1 MRGPHHHL
9 IIGDGASA
17 AALAETLVLTSGDQ
31 LTILGAN
38 AGQFGKGMAYADH
51 PSAAPWRYAYLLNS
65 PSGAFGESF
74 VEWFEANWGDIRSRI
89 AAYQPRWLD
98 FAADHLDAGD
108 FGAVFAP
115 RAVFG
120 DYLAEIGQG
129 ILAMHAEAGVRVQQR
144 TALATDL
151 AKDEHGFRI
160 TLATGE
166 VIRADRVDV
175 ATGGPSP
182 QRFGADSGPTAFTT
196 LYGNEQTIAEVLRP
210 GQEVTCLGGNAAM
223 LDVLRLMQS
232 VMDEQ
237 DIRLRVITRG
247 SKPEQL
253 IWARPRKEP
262 VTPKLT
268 GPYRDADALL
278 AAVDAEIA
286 AFRAKGASMAE
297 LRPGYLGWAAERG
310 LETLLP
316 SLSERRK
323 VMPQLERRFRRA
335 THNSLADYAR
345 LQAAGQIVE
354 EHGEITWVYAETE
367 RKTRIRLKRAGTRT
381 NEEIT
386 TSVVINT
393 SGPGDQLAMDL
404 LTSGLI
410 RNGWLRMN
418 ETKTGL
424 IVGPGLETEVEGLRY
439 LSPAVTEIGAE
450 VLAFPLEDVSA
461 LAARAKA
468 ANQIAIYERFQ
479 S

>member
-17 AALAETLVLTSGDQ
+17 AALAETLALRSGDQ

-38 AGQFGKGMAYADH
+38 AGQFGRGLAYADH
-51 PSAAPWRYAYLLNS
+51 PGHAPWRYAYLLNS
-65 PSGAFGESF
+65 PSGAFGEGF
-74 VEWFEANWGDIRSRI
+74 VEWFEANWGDIRPRI
-89 AAYQPRWLD
+89 AAYQPRWLE
-98 FAADHLDAGD
+98 FAADHLAAGD

-115 RAVFG
+115 RAIFG
-120 DYLAEIGQG
+120 DYLAEIGRG
-129 ILAMHAEAGVRVQQR
+129 TLAKHVEAGVKVQQR
-144 TALATDL
+144 TGLTTDL

-182 QRFGADSGPTAFTT
+182 QRYGADSGPTAFTT
-196 LYGNEQTIAEVLRP
+196 LYGNEQAIAEVLRP
-210 GQEVTCLGGNAAM
+210 KQEVTCLGGNAAM

-247 SKPEQL
+247 SEPEPL
-253 IWARPRKEP
+253 IWTRPRKAA
-262 VTPKLT
+262 VTPRLT
-268 GPYRDADALL
+268 GPYRDAEALL

-286 AFRAKGASMAE
+286 AFRAESATMAE
-297 LRPGYLGWAAERG
+297 LRPGYLSWAAETG
-310 LETLLP
+310 LRALLP
-316 SLSERRK
+316 SLTERRK
-323 VMPQLERRFRRA
+323 VMPQLERRFRRG
-335 THNSLADYAR
+335 THDSLADYAR
-345 LQAAGQIVE
+345 LRAAGQIVE
-354 EHGEITWVYAETE
+354 ERGEITWVYAEAE
-367 RKTRIRLKRAGTRT
+367 GKTRIRLKRVDTDT
-381 NEEIT
+381 TDEI
-386 TSVVINT
+386 VVPIVINT
-393 SGPGDQLAMDL
+393 SGAGDQLPVDL
-404 LTSGLI
+404 LASGLI

-450 VLAFPLEDVSA
+450 VLAFPLYDVSA

-468 ANQIAIYERFQ
+468 ANRSATHER
-479 S
+479 SLS

>member
-9 IIGDGASA
+9 IIGDGASS
-17 AALAETLVLTSGDQ
+17 AALADTLALKSGDR

-38 AGQFGKGMAYADH
+38 AGQFGRGLAYADY
-51 PSAAPWRYAYLLNS
+51 PSDVPWRYAHLMNS
-65 PSGAFGESF
+65 PSGAFGEGF
-74 VEWFEANWGDIRSRI
+74 VKWFEANWGDIRPRI
-89 AAYQPRWLD
+89 AAHQPRWLD
-98 FAADHLDAGD
+98 FAADHMAAGD

-120 DYLAEIGQG
+120 DYLAEIGRG
-129 ILAMHAEAGVRVQQR
+129 TLAAHAAMGVTVQQR

-196 LYGNEQTIAEVLRP
+196 LYGNEQAIAEVLRP
-210 GQEVTCLGGNAAM
+210 KQEMTCLGGNAAM

-232 VMDEQ
+232 IMDEQ

-247 SKPEQL
+247 FKPEPL
-253 IWARPRKEP
+253 IWTRPRKEP

-268 GPYRDADALL
+268 GPYRDAETLL

-297 LRPGYLGWAAERG
+297 LRPGYLDWAAKTG
-310 LETLLP
+310 LERLLP

-323 VMPQLERRFRRA
+323 VIPQLERRFRRA
-335 THNSLADYAR
+335 THDSLADYAR
-345 LQAAGQIVE
+345 LRAAGQIVE
-354 EHGEITWVYAETE
+354 EHGEITWVFAETE
-367 RKTRIRLKRAGTRT
+367 GKTRIRLKRAGMGT
-381 NEEIT
+381 NEEIA

-393 SGPGDQLAMDL
+393 SGPGDQLAVDL

-461 LAARAKA
+461 LAARAKV
-468 ANQIAIYERFQ
+468 ANQIAIHERLQ

>member
-1 MRGPHHHL
+1 
-9 IIGDGASA
+9 
-17 AALAETLVLTSGDQ
+17 
-31 LTILGAN
+31 
-38 AGQFGKGMAYADH
+38 
-51 PSAAPWRYAYLLNS
+51 
-65 PSGAFGESF
+65 
-74 VEWFEANWGDIRSRI
+74 
-89 AAYQPRWLD
+89 
-98 FAADHLDAGD
+98 
-108 FGAVFAP
+108 
-115 RAVFG
+115 
-120 DYLAEIGQG
+120 
-129 ILAMHAEAGVRVQQR
+129 
-144 TALATDL
+144 
-151 AKDEHGFRI
+151 
-160 TLATGE
+160 
-166 VIRADRVDV
+166 
-175 ATGGPSP
+175 
-182 QRFGADSGPTAFTT
+182 
-196 LYGNEQTIAEVLRP
+196 
-210 GQEVTCLGGNAAM
+210 M

-286 AFRAKGASMAE
+286 AFRPKGASMAE
-297 LRPGYLGWAAERG
+297 LRPGSRGGPAERG

-367 RKTRIRLKRAGTRT
+367 GKTRIRLKRAGTRT

>member
-9 IIGDGASA
+9 IIGDGASSG
-17 AALAETLVLTSGDQ
+17 ALADTLALKSGDR

-38 AGQFGKGMAYADH
+38 AGQFGKGLAYADH
-51 PSAAPWRYAYLLNS
+51 PGRAPWRYAYLMNS
-65 PSGAFGESF
+65 PSGACGEDF
-74 VEWFEANWGDIRSRI
+74 VEWLEANWGDIRLRI
-89 AAYQPRWLD
+89 AAHQPRWLD
-98 FAADHLDAGD
+98 FAADHLAAGD
-108 FGAVFAP
+108 LGAVFAP

-120 DYLAEIGQG
+120 DYLAEIGRG
-129 ILAMHAEAGVRVQQR
+129 TLAAHAAMGVTVQQR

-196 LYGNEQTIAEVLRP
+196 LYGNEQAIAEVLRP
-210 GQEVTCLGGNAAM
+210 KQEMTCLGGNAAM

-232 VMDEQ
+232 IMDEQ

-247 SKPEQL
+247 FKPEPL
-253 IWARPRKEP
+253 IWTRPRKEP

-268 GPYRDADALL
+268 GPYRDAETLL
-278 AAVDAEIA
+278 TAVDAEIA

-297 LRPGYLGWAAERG
+297 LRPGYLNWAAKTG
-310 LETLLP
+310 LERLLP

-323 VMPQLERRFRRA
+323 VIPQLERRFRRA
-335 THNSLADYAR
+335 THDSLADYAR
-345 LQAAGQIVE
+345 LRAAGQIVE
-354 EHGEITWVYAETE
+354 EHGEITWVFAETE
-367 RKTRIRLKRAGTRT
+367 GKTRIRLKRAGMGT
-381 NEEIT
+381 NEEIA

-393 SGPGDQLAMDL
+393 SGPGDQLAVDL

-461 LAARAKA
+461 LAARAKV
-468 ANQIAIYERFQ
+468 ANQIAIHERLQ

>member
-175 ATGGPSP
+175 ATGDH
-182 QRFGADSGPTAFTT
+182 RLND
-196 LYGNEQTIAEVLRP
+196 
-210 GQEVTCLGGNAAM
+210 LG
-223 LDVLRLMQS
+223 R
-232 VMDEQ
+232 
-237 DIRLRVITRG
+237 
-247 SKPEQL
+247 
-253 IWARPRKEP
+253 
-262 VTPKLT
+262 
-268 GPYRDADALL
+268 
-278 AAVDAEIA
+278 IA
-286 AFRAKGASMAE
+286 A
-297 LRPGYLGWAAERG
+297 P
-310 LETLLP
+310 
-316 SLSERRK
+316 RRS
-323 VMPQLERRFRRA
+323 RRFMA
-335 THNSLADYAR
+335 TSKR
-345 LQAAGQIVE
+345 LPRSCVLD
-354 EHGEITWVYAETE
+354 
-367 RKTRIRLKRAGTRT
+367 RK
-381 NEEIT
+381 
-386 TSVVINT
+386 
-393 SGPGDQLAMDL
+393 
-404 LTSGLI
+404 
-410 RNGWLRMN
+410 
-418 ETKTGL
+418 
-424 IVGPGLETEVEGLRY
+424 
-439 LSPAVTEIGAE
+439 
-450 VLAFPLEDVSA
+450 
-461 LAARAKA
+461 
-468 ANQIAIYERFQ
+468 
-479 S
+479 

>member
-1 MRGPHHHL
+1 
-9 IIGDGASA
+9 
-17 AALAETLVLTSGDQ
+17 
-31 LTILGAN
+31 
-38 AGQFGKGMAYADH
+38 
-51 PSAAPWRYAYLLNS
+51 
-65 PSGAFGESF
+65 
-74 VEWFEANWGDIRSRI
+74 
-89 AAYQPRWLD
+89 
-98 FAADHLDAGD
+98 
-108 FGAVFAP
+108 
-115 RAVFG
+115 
-120 DYLAEIGQG
+120 
-129 ILAMHAEAGVRVQQR
+129 
-144 TALATDL
+144 
-151 AKDEHGFRI
+151 
-160 TLATGE
+160 
-166 VIRADRVDV
+166 
-175 ATGGPSP
+175 
-182 QRFGADSGPTAFTT
+182 
-196 LYGNEQTIAEVLRP
+196 
-210 GQEVTCLGGNAAM
+210 M

-247 SKPEQL
+247 PKPEPL

-268 GPYRDADALL
+268 GPYRDGEALL

-297 LRPGYLGWAAERG
+297 LRPGFLDWAAETG

-323 VMPQLERRFRRA
+323 VMPQLERRFRRG
-335 THNSLADYAR
+335 THDSLADYAR
-345 LQAAGQIVE
+345 LRAAGQIVE

-367 RKTRIRLKRAGTRT
+367 GKTRIRLKRAGMGT

-393 SGPGDQLAMDL
+393 SGPGHQLAVDL

-410 RNGWLRMN
+410 RNGLLRMN